1 MGRGLRRINCK
12 GKPGGVNRRKKP
24 MRIIKCCMINEHF
37 LESLSVCLEL
47 TLQQV
52 SWLFCRMKTDSIVLS
67 SSLADTCQHTLSPSP
82 QSLLSELNSLVN
94 FHSFPLF
101 FFHSVSHCAG
111 MFAESTGSP
120 TGFSRFEIDNSFMPV
135 NKLLNVR
142 PQMEFSWW
150 GLGSKA
156 LLEKQEG

>member
-1 MGRGLRRINCK
+1 
-12 GKPGGVNRRKKP
+12 

-67 SSLADTCQHTLSPSP
+67 SSLQTPANVLFPP
-82 QSLLSELNSLVN
+82 LLRVLLSELNSLVN

-101 FFHSVSHCAG
+101 FF
-111 MFAESTGSP
+111 
-120 TGFSRFEIDNSFMPV
+120 
-135 NKLLNVR
+135 
-142 PQMEFSWW
+142 
-150 GLGSKA
+150 
-156 LLEKQEG
+156 